1 MRPLHVTGEESHPV
15 EEVSAHRHKSVAR
28 LAPALID
35 SPETDEL
42 ADFFLLNQVEDMSIV
57 ETRTLDMVDGQ
68 FDLMLV
74 TDLDHFVGLNQ
85 VASHRFFAEYVD
97 TAPGCS

>member
-42 ADFFLLNQVEDMSIV
+42 ADFFLLN
-57 ETRTLDMVDGQ
+57 
-68 FDLMLV
+68 
-74 TDLDHFVGLNQ
+74 
-85 VASHRFFAEYVD
+85 
-97 TAPGCS
+97 